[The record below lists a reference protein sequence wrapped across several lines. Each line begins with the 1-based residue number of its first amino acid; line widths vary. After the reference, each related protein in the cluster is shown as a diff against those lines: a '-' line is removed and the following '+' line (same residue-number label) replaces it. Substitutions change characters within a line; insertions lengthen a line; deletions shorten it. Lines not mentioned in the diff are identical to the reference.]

1 MSRPTQN
8 DLLLKLGDAGLNHH
22 FSGDDL
28 RNRKVLGPDGKDIG
42 HVSALFLDKAEGQV
56 RFLQVGTGGFL
67 GLGEREFLIPV
78 EDVTGTR
85 PAEVQIAHTREQVLA
100 GPHYDPHAAAGRGQA
115 FWAAYYGYYGH
126 SPYWTKGE

>member
-1 MSRPTQN
+1 MSQHSQN
-8 DLLLKLGDAGLNHH
+8 DLLIKLGDAKLKLND
-22 FSGDDL
+22 SDVDL

-42 HVSALFLDKAEGQV
+42 HVSALFLDREHGQI

-78 EDVTGTR
+78 EDVIRTE
-85 PAEVQIAHTREQVLA
+85 PAEVHINHTREQVMA
-100 GPHYDPHAAAGRGQA
+100 EPHYDPKSVTLRDQT

-126 SPYWTKGE
+126 ADYWTKEG